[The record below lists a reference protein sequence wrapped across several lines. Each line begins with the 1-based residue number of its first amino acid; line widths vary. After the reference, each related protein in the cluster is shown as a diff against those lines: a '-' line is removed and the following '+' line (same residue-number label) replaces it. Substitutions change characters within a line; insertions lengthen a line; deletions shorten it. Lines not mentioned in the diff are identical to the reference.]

1 VLFGVARF
9 ILLELLG
16 ISLFVEVAVVLLS
29 RILPTTCLP
38 SVLRSMS
45 SLASVKSTLGFKWVL
60 LYWWSEQ
67 LGVTSVADGRGC
79 NGVRSGSD
87 WLDDAWLV
95 LTGVSRMF
103 VDSEL

>member
-1 VLFGVARF
+1 MFGVARF
-9 ILLELLG
+9 MLLELLG
-16 ISLFVEVAVVLLS
+16 ISLVEVAVVLLS

-45 SLASVKSTLGFKWVL
+45 SLASVKSTLGFRWVL

-87 WLDDAWLV
+87 WFDDV
-95 LTGVSRMF
+95 
-103 VDSEL
+103 